1 MKYNVTNIIGDA
13 GEHLVAARIIKF
25 FGYPCR
31 LTNIDIGIDA
41 EIELIDSNY
50 KSTGQ
55 FIKCQ
60 IKTTTSDKFHLY
72 LDDRHI
78 VYWNKLNVPVVIFLV
93 HLQEENIYWHCV
105 DNIQTYDKSDSGY
118 KISFNA
124 NDILSK
130 ANKER
135 FDEIA
140 LFQFKQQIRNI
151 YEKAYTTVV
160 YDNEQFLETNNYDV
174 VTFEDFVLHSNRIK
188 FDFKKVDNLFR
199 KYASLNNLKTEYAQ
213 KLSTISTYLDRIEE
227 EKEVILMDH
236 GQGYFDHLGADRQLW
251 N

>member
-78 VYWNKLNVPVVIFLV
+78 VYWNKLNVPV
-93 HLQEENIYWHCV
+93 E
-105 DNIQTYDKSDSGY
+105 
-118 KISFNA
+118 
-124 NDILSK
+124 
-130 ANKER
+130 NKER

-140 LFQFKQQIRNI
+140 LFPFKQQIRNI
-151 YEKAYTTVV
+151 YEEAYTTVV

-213 KLSTISTYLDRIEE
+213 KLSIINIYLERIEE

-236 GQGYFDHLGADRQLW
+236 GQGYFDHLAADKHSW
-251 N
+251 D